1 MSNKKEKAAE
11 TVAAE
16 GGTLAP
22 KLRFPEFRNTGE
34 WLKRKLGS
42 LGSFTGGGTPD
53 KNNFS
58 YWEGMNPWVSSSD
71 ISDDSIYEIK
81 ISRFISDQAIQE
93 TSTKIVPENSIL
105 LVSRVGVGKIAIT
118 RNKIC
123 TSQDFTNFTPDE
135 ANLVFLAYSLKTMR
149 DKFLS
154 FNQGMAIKGFT
165 KNDVSSLEVP
175 LPVEPREQ
183 QKIADCLTTI
193 DELINLESQK
203 LDTLKR
209 HKKGLMQQLFPAEG
223 ETVPRLRFPEFRDAG
238 EWTECALGLLTTKI
252 GSGITPIGGDKNYK
266 TEGCPFVRSQNIGW
280 GELILDDVAFIDE
293 KTHQSF
299 DSTEIKM
306 FDVLLNITGA
316 SIGRSAVADS
326 RIAGGNVNQHVC
338 IIRVRQDKLSP
349 ALLNQFLISEHGQR
363 QIDSFQAGGNR
374 QGLNF
379 AQIRSFAVPLPPTE
393 IEQGRIADH
402 LSSLD
407 ELITTQT
414 KKIESLKNH
423 KKGLM
428 QQLFPA
434 PDGFS
439 AAQAGNT

>member
-11 TVAAE
+11 TAAAE
-16 GGTLAP
+16 ARALVPKLRFPEFRDAEKWKIVNLGKISHLVTEKVGRTTCIPYTITSGVGLVSQQEKFGRITAGSSLKNYIALQKNDFAYNKSATKAYPEGFIALCANNDRAAVPSSIFTCFRVDQNQVIPNFLNSLFFFNIHGRWLKSRIAVGARAHGSLQVSDSDLMAMPLPLPSGPRSVSEQQKIADCLASIDELITLESQKLDHLKLYKKGLMQQLFP
-22 KLRFPEFRNTGE
+22 TEGETVPRLRFPEFRNTGE

-93 TSTKIVPENSIL
+93 TATKIVPENSIL

-135 ANLVFLAYSLKTMR
+135 ANLVFLAYGLKTMR

-183 QKIADCLTTI
+183 QKIADCLASI
-193 DELINLESQK
+193 DELITLESQR
-203 LDTLKR
+203 LDNLK
-209 HKKGLMQQLFPAEG
+209 
-223 ETVPRLRFPEFRDAG
+223 T
-238 EWTECALGLLTTKI
+238 
-252 GSGITPIGGDKNYK
+252 
-266 TEGCPFVRSQNIGW
+266 
-280 GELILDDVAFIDE
+280 
-293 KTHQSF
+293 
-299 DSTEIKM
+299 
-306 FDVLLNITGA
+306 
-316 SIGRSAVADS
+316 
-326 RIAGGNVNQHVC
+326 
-338 IIRVRQDKLSP
+338 
-349 ALLNQFLISEHGQR
+349 
-363 QIDSFQAGGNR
+363 
-374 QGLNF
+374 
-379 AQIRSFAVPLPPTE
+379 
-393 IEQGRIADH
+393 
-402 LSSLD
+402 
-407 ELITTQT
+407 
-414 KKIESLKNH
+414 H

-434 PDGFS
+434 PDGFL

>member
-11 TVAAE
+11 TVAVE

-183 QKIADCLTTI
+183 QKIADCLASV
-193 DELINLESQK
+193 DELITLESQK
-203 LDTLKR
+203 LDRLKLY
-209 HKKGLMQQLFPAEG
+209 KKGLMQQLFPAEG
-223 ETVPRLRFPEFRDAG
+223 QTVPRLRFQEFQAAWRSLRMSEIYTFKGNNSLSRDKLNYISGSFKNIHYGDIHTKFMQHFHAEIEFVPYINDGESHSTIRPDNYCMAGDMVFADASEDITDIGRAIEIIDAG
-238 EWTECALGLLTTKI
+238 NTPLVSGLHTILARPKKDYFALGFGAYLFSSEGIRKQIRRESQGIKVLGLSSTRLGNVILCYPQALDEQKKI
-252 GSGITPIGGDKNYK
+252 
-266 TEGCPFVRSQNIGW
+266 
-280 GELILDDVAFIDE
+280 
-293 KTHQSF
+293 
-299 DSTEIKM
+299 
-306 FDVLLNITGA
+306 
-316 SIGRSAVADS
+316 ADS
-326 RIAGGNVNQHVC
+326 LASV
-338 IIRVRQDKLSP
+338 D
-349 ALLNQFLISEHGQR
+349 
-363 QIDSFQAGGNR
+363 D
-374 QGLNF
+374 
-379 AQIRSFAVPLPPTE
+379 
-393 IEQGRIADH
+393 
-402 LSSLD
+402 
-407 ELITTQT
+407 LITTQIQ
-414 KKIESLKNH
+414 KIDALKTH
-423 KKGLM
+423 RIGLM
-428 QQLFPA
+428 QQLFPMM
-434 PDGFS
+434 GEM
-439 AAQAGNT
+439 

>member
-1 MSNKKEKAAE
+1 M
-11 TVAAE
+11 TTAAE
-16 GGTLAP
+16 GCALAP
-22 KLRFPEFRNTGE
+22 KLRFPGFRDEWEWTALGECLDYQQPTDYLVSATNYSDSYTVPVLTAGKTFILGYTNETNGVFSEGLPVIIFDDFTTATQFVDFPFKAKSSAMKILLARGEANIKFMYELMQMIAYEVGTHERHWISKFAPMLVLIPKTEEQQKIADCLASIDELITLESQKLDHLKLYKKGLMQQLFLTEGETVPRLRFPEFRNTGE

-93 TSTKIVPENSIL
+93 TVTKIVPENSIL

-135 ANLVFLAYSLKTMR
+135 ANLVFLAYGLKTMR

-183 QKIADCLTTI
+183 QKIADCLASI
-193 DELINLESQK
+193 DELITLESQR
-203 LDTLKR
+203 LDNLKT
-209 HKKGLMQQLFPAEG
+209 HKKGL
-223 ETVPRLRFPEFRDAG
+223 V
-238 EWTECALGLLTTKI
+238 
-252 GSGITPIGGDKNYK
+252 
-266 TEGCPFVRSQNIGW
+266 
-280 GELILDDVAFIDE
+280 
-293 KTHQSF
+293 
-299 DSTEIKM
+299 
-306 FDVLLNITGA
+306 
-316 SIGRSAVADS
+316 
-326 RIAGGNVNQHVC
+326 
-338 IIRVRQDKLSP
+338 
-349 ALLNQFLISEHGQR
+349 
-363 QIDSFQAGGNR
+363 
-374 QGLNF
+374 
-379 AQIRSFAVPLPPTE
+379 
-393 IEQGRIADH
+393 
-402 LSSLD
+402 
-407 ELITTQT
+407 
-414 KKIESLKNH
+414 
-423 KKGLM
+423 

-439 AAQAGNT
+439 AAQAGKT